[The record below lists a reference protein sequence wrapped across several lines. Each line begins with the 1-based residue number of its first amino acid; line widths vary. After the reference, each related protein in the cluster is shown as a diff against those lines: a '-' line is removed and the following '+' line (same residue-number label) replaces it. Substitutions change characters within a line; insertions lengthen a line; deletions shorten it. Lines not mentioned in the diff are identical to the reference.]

1 MHKTLQSRIVRHNLA
16 VNLLDG
22 SFFGLGMGFASY
34 VTMIP
39 LFVASLTDSTILIG
53 LIATIHT
60 LGWQVPQLFM
70 AGRVSRVS
78 QVRPLVLMMTLHE
91 RVPMFFLALT
101 ALLIPSI
108 SEGVA
113 LFAVYALL
121 LWQSL
126 GAGLTANGWQ
136 TMLGKVLPGSIRGT
150 FYGVQSGA
158 ANLLS
163 SGGALAGG
171 WLLVALPYPYNFA
184 LCFAITGVAFM
195 ISWLFLA
202 QTKED
207 PHDPGVLPAHPGWR
221 EQLRRWSALLR
232 QDANFRWFIVA
243 RSLMQFAQMAMAFF
257 TIYAV
262 RAFNMDAATAG
273 ILTGVMLLAQ
283 MIASPLLG
291 YLGDR
296 FGHRSMLIVGCAA
309 MALSALVAW
318 LAPSLAW
325 FYLVFILVGVVNSSQ
340 WTSILAMTS
349 QFGDERTRPLYVGL
363 SNTLIAPATLIAPLI
378 GGVIADSFG
387 FGATFFVSII
397 GGLVAATVLAFCV
410 YSPVQRLRHAAA
422 GSVAGD

>member
-60 LGWQVPQLFM
+60 LGWQAPQLFM

-108 SEGVA
+108 PGGVA

-171 WLLVALPYPYNFA
+171 WLLVSLPYPHNFA
-184 LCFAITGVAFM
+184 LCFAITGTAFM

-202 QTKED
+202 QTKEE
-207 PHDPGVLPAHPGWR
+207 PHEPAAARISLAWR
-221 EQLRRWSALLR
+221 EQVRRWWVLLR

-257 TIYAV
+257 TVYAV
-262 RAFNMDAATAG
+262 RSFHMDAATAG

-283 MIASPLLG
+283 MIANPLLG

-296 FGHRSMLIVGCAA
+296 FGHRLMLVVGCGA

-318 LAPSLAW
+318 MAPSLTW
-325 FYLVFILVGVVNSSQ
+325 FYLVFVLVGVVNSSQ

-363 SNTLIAPATLIAPLI
+363 SNTLVAPATLIAPLI
-378 GGVIADSFG
+378 GGVLADSFG
-387 FGATFFVSII
+387 FGTTFFVSIF
-397 GGLVAATVLAFCV
+397 GGFVAAAVLMFCV
-410 YSPVQRLRHAAA
+410 YSPVKRLQHAAA